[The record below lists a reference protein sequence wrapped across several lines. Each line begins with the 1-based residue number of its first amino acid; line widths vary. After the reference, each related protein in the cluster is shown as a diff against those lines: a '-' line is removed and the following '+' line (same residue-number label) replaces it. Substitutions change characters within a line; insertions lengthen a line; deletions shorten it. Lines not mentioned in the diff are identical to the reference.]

1 MVFVLVLGIIR
12 RHWSWCLE
20 LLDDIGPGAW
30 NYYMVLV
37 LVLGIIRR
45 HWSWCLESLDG
56 IGPGAWNY

>member
-1 MVFVLVLGIIR
+1 MVLR
-12 RHWSWCLE
+12 KLE
-20 LLDDIGPGAW
+20 LLDGIGPGAW